1 MSPAVDPAEGGL
13 HELRF
18 KVTDLRR
25 RPGSR
30 MTERRVVR
38 PVDLDDS
45 DILAIGEVQVGS
57 VPATVDVDI
66 ESLNDGV
73 RVRATVQYGWE
84 GACRRC
90 LGTARGTTTSEI
102 LELFVDDP
110 ASYEGSEGSTSG
122 GSGSE
127 GRGSGG
133 RGSEDSVSEGNGIDE
148 ADREARQLAN
158 GWVDLSESVRDAL
171 LLGLP
176 LAPLCNEDC
185 AGPAPEE
192 FPVEAPPDDAATESV
207 SAGDPRWAAL
217 DDLRFDPE
225 GT

>member
-1 MSPAVDPAEGGL
+1 MSSTEDLTDGGL
-13 HELRF
+13 RGLRF

-30 MTERRVVR
+30 MTERRVIQ
-38 PVDLDDS
+38 PVGLEDS
-45 DILAIGEVQVGS
+45 RSVTIGEVRVGS

-73 RVRATVQYGWE
+73 RVRATVEYGWE

-110 ASYEGSEGSTSG
+110 ASYEGSEGGLVTESSVAESSGTEGNFVPG
-122 GSGSE
+122 GSGT
-127 GRGSGG
+127 G
-133 RGSEDSVSEGNGIDE
+133 E
-148 ADREARQLAN
+148 ADGEARKLTN

-176 LAPLCNEDC
+176 LAPLCTEGC

-192 FPVEAPPDDAATESV
+192 FPVAAQPDDVATTPV
-207 SAGDPRWAAL
+207 STGDPRWAAL
-217 DDLRFDPE
+217 NDLRFDPE

>member
-1 MSPAVDPAEGGL
+1 MSSGDDLAAGDLAG
-13 HELRF
+13 LRF
-18 KVTDLRR
+18 KVTELRR

-30 MTERRVVR
+30 STERRVVR
-38 PVDLDDS
+38 PVGLEDS
-45 DILAIGEVQVGS
+45 RNLVIGEVGVAS
-57 VPATVDVDI
+57 VPATVDVDM

-73 RVRATVQYGWE
+73 RVRATVQYHWE

-90 LGTARGTTTSEI
+90 LGAARGTTTSEI

-110 ASYEGSEGSTSG
+110 ASYEGSAGSLISEGSI
-122 GSGSE
+122 SE
-127 GRGSGG
+127 GGG
-133 RGSEDSVSEGNGIDE
+133 AGE
-148 ADREARQLAN
+148 ADREARKLAS

-176 LAPLCNEDC
+176 LAPLCAEDC
-185 AGPAPEE
+185 TGPSPED
-192 FPVEAPPDDAATESV
+192 FPVEVQIDDVATAPA